1 MNLRHFGRPL
11 QPFCDMEMWRPRLT
25 RQGPQSGSCG
35 EEVWNPGHKPTMGMV
50 NISATKIDKY
60 DFGDGYHWVYHSA
73 FAFQELEEEKNPSK
87 KPRCLISCKISV
99 VFLVE
104 SSVVSTLDKPV
115 KHRSPMT
122 FESKVCPSESV
133 GAGCESGAAAQLS
146 TDRRL
151 APKSSEIWWARV
163 GSSTTMYQHGIWNN
177 TVHTSYI
184 YIYHGYSLERSWN

>member
-1 MNLRHFGRPL
+1 
-11 QPFCDMEMWRPRLT
+11 
-25 RQGPQSGSCG
+25 
-35 EEVWNPGHKPTMGMV
+35 MGMV

-60 DFGDGYHWVYHSA
+60 DFGDGYHWVYHSKA

-104 SSVVSTLDKPV
+104 SSVVSTLDEPV

-151 APKSSEIWWARV
+151 APKPSEIWWARV
-163 GSSTTMYQHGIWNN
+163 GSPTTMYQHGIWNN
-177 TVHTSYI
+177 TCILYI
-184 YIYHGYSLERSWN
+184 YIHIMDIVLKDPGTS